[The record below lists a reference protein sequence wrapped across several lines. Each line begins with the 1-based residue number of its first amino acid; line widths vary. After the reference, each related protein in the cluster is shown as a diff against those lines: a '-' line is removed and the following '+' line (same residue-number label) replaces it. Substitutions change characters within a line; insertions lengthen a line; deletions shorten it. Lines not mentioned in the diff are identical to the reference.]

1 MPQSAAP
8 RYIFTACN
16 SIVDSLF
23 RLDDN
28 LSLLEYDL
36 DECEDMKKAVPKY
49 LAPVIPLL
57 MVNGTNGI
65 GSGFRSELFGHNV
78 IDVIEVVKAMIKN
91 DERQKLIAAGKA
103 KKQSK
108 LLEIDYDIFPDY
120 LHRYLDKIQTTD
132 ADTDVPLDNWLN
144 GKVKILSRTKVL
156 IQSLPVKIHKTKWI
170 QFFKKLQMN
179 KKQYDQYIESET
191 KNASKKNKREVNT
204 QPSKKETIRF

>member
-16 SIVDSLF
+16 TIVDSLF

-65 GSGFRSELFGHNV
+65 GSGFRSELFGHN
-78 IDVIEVVKAMIKN
+78 IYDVIEVVKDMIRS
-91 DERQKLIAAGKA
+91 DEK
-103 KKQSK
+103 
-108 LLEIDYDIFPDY
+108 
-120 LHRYLDKIQTTD
+120 
-132 ADTDVPLDNWLN
+132 
-144 GKVKILSRTKVL
+144 
-156 IQSLPVKIHKTKWI
+156 
-170 QFFKKLQMN
+170 
-179 KKQYDQYIESET
+179 
-191 KNASKKNKREVNT
+191 
-204 QPSKKETIRF
+204 